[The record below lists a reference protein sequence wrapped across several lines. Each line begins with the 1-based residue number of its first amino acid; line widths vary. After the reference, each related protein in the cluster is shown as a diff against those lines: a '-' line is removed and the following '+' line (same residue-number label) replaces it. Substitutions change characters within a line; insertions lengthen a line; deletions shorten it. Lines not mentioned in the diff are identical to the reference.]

1 MAQSYSEGQVVNVT
15 APAGG
20 YANGQLVVING
31 LPGVALETAAS
42 GAKVAVAVEGVF
54 NVACATTGT
63 AAVGTRAFYK
73 TVTGT
78 VKKAVFVATGNA
90 TGVTGARVPTIGI
103 VWEAKTSGAA
113 RTTIPVKLV
122 GGPMPLLKAN

>member
-15 APAGG
+15 TPTGG

-31 LPGVALETAAS
+31 LPGVVLETAAA

-54 NVACATTGT
+54 NVASNTAGI
-63 AAVGTRAFYK
+63 AAVGTRAFYS

-78 VKKAVFVATGNA
+78 TRKRVVFATGAA
-90 TGVTGARVPTIGI
+90 TGVTGGRAPVVGV
-103 VWEAKTSGAA
+103 VWEAKASGSA
-113 RTTIPVKLV
+113 RTTVPIKLV
-122 GGPMPLLKAN
+122 GGPMPLLKNN